1 MTYNWFLFYWF
12 HTLYNNIKLK
22 WMTNR
27 KQVRQVSNSK
37 TEKMIKKSFS
47 VYDMTLIVISLLS
60 YLLDIISGKKTVHQD
75 KRKLKLSFVHCLFL
89 YFFIS

>member
-1 MTYNWFLFYWF
+1 
-12 HTLYNNIKLK
+12 
-22 WMTNR
+22 MTNR

-47 VYDMTLIVISLLS
+47 VYDMTVIVISLLS

>member
-1 MTYNWFLFYWF
+1 
-12 HTLYNNIKLK
+12 
-22 WMTNR
+22 MTNR

-75 KRKLKLSFVHCLFL
+75 KRKLKLSFVQFVFIF
-89 YFFIS
+89 FFILNIIICCSFRTKILMFISQIS